1 MLMEEAQQLGRTT
14 SLHTNEK
21 NPNDIGMTEIAE
33 RRRSSTT
40 RLPQLLTRETSSSR
54 TQPISNDR
62 DVDDVFLTVRATMTA
77 EEPQQPQQHLRQER
91 RRNHTEEDAAFPSW
105 ISNDS
110 ASLSSDD
117 SPIVPIRLYER
128 SLLDREMD
136 SKLSHRVWEDVKR
149 RLHLLNVYLG
159 IDTDEDESYSHLF
172 DDHSDNEDHSSYAAS
187 DRTATTAAFSMES
200 SVHSDDF
207 EYGDDDDSRIIRRI
221 PS

>member
-1 MLMEEAQQLGRTT
+1 MEEAEQLGTTT

-21 NPNDIGMTEIAE
+21 NPNDIGMAEIAE

-40 RLPQLLTRETSSSR
+40 FLPDFLLRETSSLSR
-54 TQPISNDR
+54 TQLISNDR
-62 DVDDVFLTVRATMTA
+62 NVVDGVLTARVTMTA
-77 EEPQQPQQHLRQER
+77 EEPQQQQQQHLRQER
-91 RRNHTEEDAAFPSW
+91 RRNRTEEDDTFPSW

-117 SPIVPIRLYER
+117 SPIVPIRLHER
-128 SLLDREMD
+128 SLLDREMVD
-136 SKLSHRVWEDVKR
+136 DKLSHRVWEDVKR

-159 IDTDEDESYSHLF
+159 IDTDEDESYGYLF

-187 DRTATTAAFSMES
+187 DRTATTEAFSMES

-207 EYGDDDDSRIIRRI
+207 EYGDDDSRIIRRI